1 MEKEESAKDKG
12 LQMKTREIQFGGYN
26 WTVKNSNNNKAG
38 PGGNYWSNS
47 EENILL
53 DESGSLHMKITYKD
67 GKWYCAEI
75 YSNEYYGLGTYSFN
89 VEGRPDLFDQNI
101 VLGLFIYRDDD
112 HEYDIELSTWGQSP
126 ANIDN
131 AWFTVHPRPTAKVD
145 SHSFRL
151 SSIEEC
157 NTIHKIIWQED
168 QVIQFASYREHLTH
182 DNILLEEDIKAWNYV
197 DGRNYFR
204 PENERVHMN
213 LWLFNGNPPIDTKEV
228 EIVIKSVQLP
238 KNY

>member
-75 YSNEYYGLGTYSFN
+75 YSNEY
-89 VEGRPDLFDQNI
+89 
-101 VLGLFIYRDDD
+101 LFIQCRG
-112 HEYDIELSTWGQSP
+112 ST
-126 ANIDN
+126 
-131 AWFTVHPRPTAKVD
+131 
-145 SHSFRL
+145 
-151 SSIEEC
+151 
-157 NTIHKIIWQED
+157 
-168 QVIQFASYREHLTH
+168 
-182 DNILLEEDIKAWNYV
+182 
-197 DGRNYFR
+197 
-204 PENERVHMN
+204 
-213 LWLFNGNPPIDTKEV
+213 
-228 EIVIKSVQLP
+228 
-238 KNY
+238 